1 MKKELYDEYV
11 KAWDIWKKR
20 TDEYFQKRVEIIKD
34 KTLSEESQSKLL
46 DTLAE
51 NFDRKGFTEEYFGP
65 WTEIRDVTDL
75 LNPDFILP
83 GIGKIIQNFK

>member
-34 KTLSEESQSKLL
+34 KTLRRISIKTFRHISRE
-46 DTLAE
+46 
-51 NFDRKGFTEEYFGP
+51 F
-65 WTEIRDVTDL
+65 
-75 LNPDFILP
+75 
-83 GIGKIIQNFK
+83 

>member
-34 KTLSEESQSKLL
+34 KTLSEESQPPRS
-46 DTLAE
+46 TLFPYTTLFRS
-51 NFDRKGFTEEYFGP
+51 N
-65 WTEIRDVTDL
+65 
-75 LNPDFILP
+75 
-83 GIGKIIQNFK
+83 QNF